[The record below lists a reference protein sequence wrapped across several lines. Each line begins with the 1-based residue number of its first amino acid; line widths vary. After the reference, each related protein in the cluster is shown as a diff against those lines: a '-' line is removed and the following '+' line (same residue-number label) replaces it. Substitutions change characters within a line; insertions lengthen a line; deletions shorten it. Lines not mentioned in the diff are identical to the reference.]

1 MNLANMVYKMKLDDV
16 VKCNTYEVGDM
27 LSTTW
32 HVNRYLGSRMM
43 FRCTYIR
50 VSE

>member
-1 MNLANMVYKMKLDDV
+1 MNLVNMVYKMKLDGV

-27 LSTTW
+27 LGITW

-43 FRCTYIR
+43 FRYTHMR
-50 VSE
+50 FSE